1 MPNIDEA
8 VQDLT
13 TIRDFVRWGM
23 SLFKAAGL
31 HHGHGMP
38 DAQDEAVYLVLHAL
52 HLPPDLHASH
62 FDARLTRSERRQVAE
77 LLARRVRE
85 RLPAPYLTGE
95 AWFAGLPFFV
105 DQRVL
110 VPRSPIAELIE
121 NRFEPWVDS
130 ERVERILDLCTGS
143 GCIAV
148 ACAMAFPGVA
158 VDGSDISSDA
168 LAVAAVNVERHQADD
183 QVRLVQSD
191 LFSELQGERYDVI
204 VSNPP
209 YVDAAD
215 MAALP
220 PEFRHEPAGALAA
233 GEDGLDLVRVI
244 LREAADH
251 LTPEGI
257 LVVEVGN
264 SAAALEEAYPEV
276 PFTWLEF
283 ERGEAEVFLL
293 TAEQLHQYRDVFAA
307 AA

>member
-1 MPNIDEA
+1 M
-8 VQDLT
+8 
-13 TIRDFVRWGM
+13 
-23 SLFKAAGL
+23 
-31 HHGHGMP
+31 
-38 DAQDEAVYLVLHAL
+38 
-52 HLPPDLHASH
+52 
-62 FDARLTRSERRQVAE
+62 
-77 LLARRVRE
+77 
-85 RLPAPYLTGE
+85 PAPYLTGE

-105 DQRVL
+105 DPRVL

-121 NRFEPWVDS
+121 NRFEPWVDP

-148 ACAMAFPGVA
+148 ACALAFPGVA
-158 VDGSDISSDA
+158 VDGSDISRDA
-168 LAVAAVNVERHQADD
+168 LAVAVTNVERHHVDD

-220 PEFRHEPAGALAA
+220 PEFRHEPVGALAG

-251 LTPEGI
+251 LNPGGI

-264 SAAALEEAYPEV
+264 SAAALEEAYPDV

-293 TAEQLHQYRDVFAA
+293 TAEQLHQYREAFAA
-307 AA
+307 

>member
-1 MPNIDEA
+1 MPDIDEA
-8 VQDLT
+8 VQDLRT
-13 TIRDFVRWGM
+13 VRDFVRWGM
-23 SLFKAAGL
+23 SLFKAADL

-38 DAQDEAVYLVLHAL
+38 SALDEAAYLVLHAL
-52 HLPPDLHASH
+52 HLPPDLHDSW
-62 FDARLTRSERRQVAE
+62 FDVRLTHSERRSVAA

-95 AWFAGLPFFV
+95 AWFAGLPFHV

-130 ERVERILDLCTGS
+130 TRVERILDLCTGS

-148 ACAMAFPGVA
+148 ACAAAFPDAA
-158 VDGSDISSDA
+158 VDGSDISADA
-168 LAVAAVNVERHQADD
+168 LAVAAANVERHHMGG

-191 LFSELQGERYDVI
+191 LFSELHGERYDVI

-209 YVDAAD
+209 YVDAVD

-220 PEFRHEPAGALAA
+220 PEFRHEPQGALAA
-233 GEDGLDLVRVI
+233 GEDGLDLVRII
-244 LREAADH
+244 LSQAADH
-251 LTPEGI
+251 LMPGGI

-264 SAAALEEAYPEV
+264 SAAALEEAFPEV

-293 TAEQLHQYRDVFAA
+293 DAQQLQEYRALFAA
-307 AA
+307 